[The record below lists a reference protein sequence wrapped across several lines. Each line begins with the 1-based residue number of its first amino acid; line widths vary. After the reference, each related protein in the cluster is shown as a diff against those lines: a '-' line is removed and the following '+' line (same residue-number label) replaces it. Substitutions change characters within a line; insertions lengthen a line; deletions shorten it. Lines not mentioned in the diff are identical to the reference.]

1 MSTALLILALVVAAA
16 LAFDY
21 INGFHDAANAVA
33 TVVSTGVLPLR
44 TAILLAAL
52 LNFAGALTGTAVAA
66 TIGTGLIEPGSVTQV
81 VVLAALL
88 GAIVWNLVTWYFGI
102 PSSSSHALVGGL
114 VGAALAHA
122 GGGAIRLPG
131 LVKVVESLIVSPL
144 VGFVIGFVLMV
155 ALLWAC
161 RRGNP
166 YRLTRT
172 FRRLQIASA
181 GFMALSH
188 GSNDA
193 QKTMGIIAMSLAAYS
208 GGSDE
213 VDHFVVPLWVMAAC
227 ATAMGAGTMAGGVRI
242 IKTMGTKII
251 DLKPI
256 HGFAAETSA
265 AVTILTASHL
275 GLPVS
280 TTHVISGSIMGV
292 GSSQRV
298 SAVRWGVTARIAWAW
313 VLTIPISAAV
323 AWGCY
328 HPLGLALGPHA
339 QSSGNRPPGGLIG
352 LEVIRMI
359 SPSPRSESLSA
370 VGGLG
375 GVASGRELR

>member
-1 MSTALLILALVVAAA
+1 MTVALVILALVLVAAI
-16 LAFDY
+16 AFDY

-66 TIGTGLIEPGSVTQV
+66 TIGTGLIEPSAVTQV
-81 VVLAALL
+81 VVLSALL
-88 GAIVWNLVTWYFGI
+88 GATFWNLVTWYFGI
-102 PSSSSHALVGGL
+102 PSSSSHALIGGL
-114 VGAALAHA
+114 VGSALAHSGA
-122 GGGAIRLPG
+122 RAIRVPG
-131 LVKVVESLIVSPL
+131 LLKVVESLIISPL
-144 VGFVIGFVLMV
+144 VGFVIGFALML
-155 ALLWAC
+155 ALFWAC
-161 RRGNP
+161 RTRRP
-166 YRLTRT
+166 SMLSRT
-172 FRRLQIASA
+172 FRGLQVVSA

-193 QKTMGIIAMSLAAYS
+193 QKTMGIIAMSLAVYS
-208 GGSDE
+208 GGSHMAE
-213 VDHFVVPLWVMAAC
+213 QFQVPVWVMMIC

-265 AVTILTASHL
+265 AITILTASHL

-280 TTHVISGSIMGV
+280 TTHVISGAIMGV

-323 AWGCY
+323 AWSCY
-328 HPLGLALGPHA
+328 HPIGLAF
-339 QSSGNRPPGGLIG
+339 GL
-352 LEVIRMI
+352 
-359 SPSPRSESLSA
+359 
-370 VGGLG
+370 
-375 GVASGRELR
+375 

>member
-1 MSTALLILALVVAAA
+1 VTTALLVLALVVAAA

-44 TAILLAAL
+44 TAILLAAV

-66 TIGTGLIEPGSVTQV
+66 TIGKGLVEPGAVTQP
-81 VVLAALL
+81 VVLSALL
-88 GAIVWNLVTWYFGI
+88 GAILWNLLTWYFGI

-114 VGAALAHA
+114 VGSALAHA
-122 GGGAIRLPG
+122 GARSIRAEG
-131 LVKVVESLIVSPL
+131 LLKVVESLVISPL
-144 VGFVIGFVLMV
+144 VGFAIGFVLMI
-155 ALLWAC
+155 LILWAC
-161 RRGNP
+161 RGRSP
-166 YRLTRT
+166 SRVSRA
-172 FRRLQIASA
+172 FRRLQMASA

-193 QKTMGIIAMSLAAYS
+193 QKTMGIIAMSLAVYS
-208 GGSDE
+208 GGSRAAE
-213 VDHFVVPLWVMAAC
+213 HFHVPLWVMLAC
-227 ATAMGAGTMAGGVRI
+227 AAAMGAGTTAGGVRI
-242 IKTMGTKII
+242 IRTMGTKII

-265 AVTILTASHL
+265 AVTILAASHL

-280 TTHVISGSIMGV
+280 TTHVISGAIMGV

-328 HPLGLALGPHA
+328 QLVARPLGG
-339 QSSGNRPPGGLIG
+339 
-352 LEVIRMI
+352 
-359 SPSPRSESLSA
+359 
-370 VGGLG
+370 
-375 GVASGRELR
+375 